1 MKLYLLE
8 AAETQGPLQQLTFTD
23 RPPAVACRY
32 FPLCPESFR
41 VTRDNTCFFASM
53 TWDVIIVGRMHNL
66 KSKDYS
72 FKMLHSDKLTL

>member
-23 RPPAVACRY
+23 RPPAVALRY

-41 VTRDNTCFFASM
+41 VRET
-53 TWDVIIVGRMHNL
+53 
-66 KSKDYS
+66 
-72 FKMLHSDKLTL
+72 TLVFLPL